1 MNLMAMS
8 SLDPSQLERCLAS
21 LNHWCESLPECDAKG
36 KLRGK
41 LGRLQ
46 SAIADYKRDGHVG
59 PVSLELSGAHAI
71 VQRFHDE
78 EPISRMLQ
86 TLSALRDTIDQSA
99 A

>member
-1 MNLMAMS
+1 MN
-8 SLDPSQLERCLAS
+8 SLDASQLERCLAS
-21 LNHWCESLPECDAKG
+21 LDHLCESLPECDAKG

-46 SAIADYKRDGHVG
+46 AAVADYKRDGHVG
-59 PVSLELSGAHAI
+59 PVSHELTGAHAL

-86 TLSALRDTIDQSA
+86 MLAALLHTIDRSPA
-99 A
+99 

>member
-1 MNLMAMS
+1 MNS
-8 SLDPSQLERCLAS
+8 PDTSQLERCLAS
-21 LNHWCESLPECDAKG
+21 LNHLCESLPECDAKG

-46 SAIADYKRDGHVG
+46 TAIADYKRDGHVA
-59 PVSLELSGAHAI
+59 PVSQEFTGAHAL

-86 TLSALRDTIDQSA
+86 TLVALRHTLERSA